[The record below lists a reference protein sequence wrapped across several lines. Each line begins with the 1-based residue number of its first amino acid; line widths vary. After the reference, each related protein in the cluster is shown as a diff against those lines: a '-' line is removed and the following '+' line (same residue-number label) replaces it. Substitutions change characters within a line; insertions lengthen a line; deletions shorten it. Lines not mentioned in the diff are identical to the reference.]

1 MGIPPN
7 DAESPALRSA
17 RRVRAWLIAL
27 NAGLLLA
34 ALALGIAWSS
44 RRALFLA
51 ALVPVAFV
59 PFSFARLRLHR
70 ALERA
75 LATRPRLVAVLAGA
89 GIVFDVILVAQLLT
103 GRASSSPWILSGPG
117 VNWIG
122 PVWFSAHGLLFL
134 GYAIAGAIRSAS
146 RLARRL
152 WERFAPP
159 ASHED
164 ARWDGSVE
172 SPARRE
178 FLQRAGLVGA
188 GVPFFVSLSGVP
200 LSYDL
205 RVEEHEIELPHW
217 PPSLDGFRVVHLSDI
232 HVGGGMDRPRL
243 LHMAELT
250 NSCRPDLVAH
260 TGDFLTHRTGDF
272 DAPLYEALAQIRA
285 RHGQWACLGNHDYDD
300 PDRFTRRLAVAG
312 VAVLRDGHTVIDVD
326 GQPLEISG
334 AEYVSRGA
342 PRRDVYARLVSS
354 WPRRSDAP
362 RLLLNHDPSA
372 FADLPDACADLVLSG
387 HTHGG
392 HVGIQLGRDSAVT
405 VVGLV
410 GIPDQGLFSR
420 GDMRLF
426 VTRCVGFYGYPMRVG
441 IPPEVALLVLR
452 APRPKGT
459 VA

>member
-1 MGIPPN
+1 MSTSTN
-7 DAESPALRSA
+7 DASPRGSGSG
-17 RRVRAWLIAL
+17 RWVRLWLIAL
-27 NAGLLLA
+27 NTGLVLA
-34 ALALGIAWSS
+34 AFLLGVAWSS

-51 ALVPVAFV
+51 ALVPVAIV
-59 PFSFARLRLHR
+59 PFSYARLRLHR
-70 ALERA
+70 AIAEA
-75 LATRPRLVAVLAGA
+75 LGARTWLVA
-89 GIVFDVILVAQLLT
+89 GIAILGILLDGILVAQLLT
-103 GRASSSPWILSGPG
+103 GRAARAPWILSGAG

-134 GYAIAGAIRSAS
+134 GYAATGGLRA
-146 RLARRL
+146 ARRL
-152 WERFAPP
+152 AQRLWIRFAPEVR
-159 ASHED
+159 SE
-164 ARWDGSVE
+164 GSVA
-172 SPARRE
+172 SPERRE

-188 GVPFFVSLSGVP
+188 GVPFFVSLSGVS

-217 PPSLDGFRVVHLSDI
+217 PPALDGFRVVHLSDI
-232 HVGGGMDRPRL
+232 HVGGGMDRERL

-260 TGDFLTHRTGDF
+260 TGDFLTHRSGDF
-272 DAPLYEALAQIRA
+272 DAPLYEALARIEA

-300 PDRFTRRLAVAG
+300 PDGFTRRLAVAG
-312 VAVLRDGHTVIDVD
+312 VAVLRDGHAVIDVD
-326 GQPLEISG
+326 GQPLEIAG
-334 AEYVSRGA
+334 AEYVARSA
-342 PRRDVYARLVSS
+342 PRRDLYAQLVAAWPARSS
-354 WPRRSDAP
+354 AP

-372 FADLPDACADLVLSG
+372 FRDLPANCADLVLSG

-392 HVGIQLGRDSAVT
+392 HVGVQLGRDAAIT

-410 GIPDQGLFSR
+410 GIPDQGLFER

-452 APRPKGT
+452 SPRATGT
-459 VA
+459 TA

>member
-1 MGIPPN
+1 MGTTPTDTEEPG
-7 DAESPALRSA
+7 LRSA
-17 RRVRAWLIAL
+17 RWVRAWLIAL
-27 NAGLLLA
+27 NAGLVLA

-51 ALVPVAFV
+51 ALVPVAIV

-70 ALERA
+70 AIANA
-75 LATRPRLVAVLAGA
+75 LGTRTRLVALIAVMGVLLDG
-89 GIVFDVILVAQLLT
+89 ILVAQLLT

-134 GYAIAGAIRSAS
+134 GYAIAGAIRGAEQVGRRAWKALAS
-146 RLARRL
+146 GEEAR
-152 WERFAPP
+152 A
-159 ASHED
+159 D
-164 ARWDGSVE
+164 ASVE

-217 PPSLDGFRVVHLSDI
+217 PKSLDGFRIVHLSDI
-232 HVGGGMDRPRL
+232 HVGGGMNRARL

-250 NSCRPDLVAH
+250 NSCQPDLVAH
-260 TGDFLTHRTGDF
+260 TGDFLTHRSGDF
-272 DAPLYEALAQIRA
+272 DEPLYEALARIRA

-312 VAVLRDGHTVIDVD
+312 VAALRDGHTVIDVG
-326 GQPLEISG
+326 GQPLEIAG
-334 AEYVSRGA
+334 AEYVARSA
-342 PRRDVYARLVSS
+342 PRADLYTRLVES
-354 WPRRSDAP
+354 WPPRGPAP
-362 RLLLNHDPSA
+362 RILLNHDPSA
-372 FADLPDACADLVLSG
+372 FADLPAGCADLVLSG

-392 HVGIQLGRDSAVT
+392 HVGVQLGRDSALT

-410 GIPDQGLFSR
+410 GIPDQGLFRR

-452 APRPKGT
+452 SPRPKGT
-459 VA
+459 TA